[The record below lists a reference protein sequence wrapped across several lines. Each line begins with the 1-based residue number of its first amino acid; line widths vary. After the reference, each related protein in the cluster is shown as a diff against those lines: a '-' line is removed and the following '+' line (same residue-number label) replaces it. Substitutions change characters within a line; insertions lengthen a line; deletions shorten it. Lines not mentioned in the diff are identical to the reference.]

1 MRIRDCSSCLCS
13 SDLLSG
19 ETRRM
24 VDRLYAL
31 AAAIELRPDGAIV
44 LAAEPSY
51 PLFHR
56 PYSGMYCT
64 VMRGAAPPL
73 RSWSL
78 WDAELALSS
87 TAPRDGKV
95 HATSATG
102 PGEQPL
108 LA

>member
-1 MRIRDCSSCLCS
+1 
-13 SDLLSG
+13 
-19 ETRRM
+19 
-24 VDRLYAL
+24 
-31 AAAIELRPDGAIV
+31 
-44 LAAEPSY
+44 
-51 PLFHR
+51 
-56 PYSGMYCT
+56 MYWT

-73 RSWSL
+73 RSRSL

-108 LA
+108 LAWERSIRVGADGRPLRIVVAADRARPDAVVAGFTRVERTRVVGGSVCK